1 MLYLKKDLEIK
12 YNKELQR
19 RLTELPEM
27 AIDFILSL
35 SNNSSIKTQ
44 IAYCKDLRLYFLFLL
59 NELEITNKDNITEL
73 DIDDISNV
81 TEKDIRM
88 FLDYLNYYTV
98 EYKTSTGKT
107 VKQAFSN
114 SREGKARKLA
124 TLHSFYKYITR
135 KHNTI
140 IDPTKHVEIK
150 LNEKVE
156 LKNSLDGDEI
166 DRLVRTILEDLA
178 INSVRELKHHQ
189 RYKYRNATMVLMLG
203 YTGIRVSELIQLDI
217 DDIDLEEKSFIV
229 TRKGGDQERL
239 YLPEE
244 ILSCLTHYLDIRRSM
259 TDIDTINKNALF
271 LSNRN
276 QRISTRQ
283 VNYILSKYGEKANL
297 KNITPHTFRRSF
309 GMALYNNSKDIQLTA
324 DILGHATTETT
335 RKFYAKPTEERKKM
349 ALKSFKY

>member
-1 MLYLKKDLEIK
+1 MKKDIEIK
-12 YNKELQR
+12 LNKELQS
-19 RLTELPEM
+19 RLEELPEM

-35 SNNSSIKTQ
+35 SNNSSIRTQ
-44 IAYCKDLRLYFLFLL
+44 IAYSKDLRIYFLFLL
-59 NELEITNKDNITEL
+59 NELEVSDKKNIAEL
-73 DIDDISNV
+73 ELEDIKNIS
-81 TEKDIRM
+81 EKDIRM
-88 FLDYLNYYTV
+88 FLDYLNYYIV
-98 EYKTSTGKT
+98 EYESRAGKKI
-107 VKQAFSN
+107 KQSFSN

-124 TLHSFYKYITR
+124 TLHSFYDYITKDN
-135 KHNTI
+135 KHI
-140 IDPTKHVEIK
+140 IDPTKHIDIK
-150 LNEKVE
+150 LNEKVDIKDT
-156 LKNSLDGDEI
+156 LSGDEI

-259 TDIDTINKNALF
+259 TGIDTINKNALF

-349 ALKSFKY
+349 ALKNFKY